1 MTLENSEK
9 KLRILVVDDEP
20 DIRETIR
27 RGLEAEGFLV
37 DSSGDPEEAL
47 ALFRPGAYDLAIL
60 DIRLPK
66 MNGFQLFR
74 EIRSADPRIR
84 VCFITAFEVYYDE
97 FKKVF
102 PKIHVSCFVR
112 KPVSIKKLAEIIR
125 EELGRPELAVGEPVP
140 PERRQR

>member
-1 MTLENSEK
+1 M
-9 KLRILVVDDEP
+9 VDDEP
-20 DIRETIR
+20 DIRDTMS

-37 DSSGDPEEAL
+37 ETSGDPEEAL
-47 ALFRPGAYDLAIL
+47 ASFKPGVYDLAIL
-60 DIRLPK
+60 DIRMPK

-74 EIRSADPRIR
+74 EIRKIDPAVR

-102 PKIHVSCFVR
+102 PKINVSCFVS

-125 EELGRPELAVGEPVP
+125 EELARPELALGEPVP
-140 PERRQR
+140 PERQ

>member
-1 MTLENSEK
+1 
-9 KLRILVVDDEP
+9 VVDDEP

-27 RGLEAEGFLV
+27 RGLEVEGFLV

-74 EIRSADPRIR
+74 EIRSVDPRIR

-125 EELGRPELAVGEPVP
+125 EELSRPELAVGEPVP
-140 PERRQR
+140 PEKVHR